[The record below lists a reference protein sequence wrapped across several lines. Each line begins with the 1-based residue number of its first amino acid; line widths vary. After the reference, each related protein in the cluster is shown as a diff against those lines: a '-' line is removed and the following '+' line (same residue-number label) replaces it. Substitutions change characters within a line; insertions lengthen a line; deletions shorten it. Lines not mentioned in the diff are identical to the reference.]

1 MSLPTRL
8 RDARRFVETIDL
20 RQIEETVAEEARA
33 RLVIVGP
40 VNSGKSTLFNQ
51 LKGQKLSRVSPVPG
65 TTTDVISEE
74 FGPFWLIDTPGL
86 GEVAGTDRA
95 TRAMTAVEGADV
107 AILVLDASAGVRQ
120 TDADLYHE
128 LRAAGLAVVV
138 VLNKIDL
145 IRHDLKT
152 VLPDIERRLGVP
164 IIPISAKQGTGIA
177 DRLIPAIINSHP
189 RMAVTIGRSL
199 PRYRRIAARRVVRE
213 SALFASLIAVEPIPG
228 LDIPFLV
235 GVQIRMLLRLAAI
248 YGESMSA
255 ARARELISAIAGGV
269 GIRYAAQEL
278 AKLIP
283 GPGWLVAGAAAST
296 GTFALGRAAVVLFE
310 ASEKLTKAELRDLYK
325 QFRWR
330 KAKKIEA
337 DPLRE
342 ELLDG

>member
-51 LKGQKLSRVSPVPG
+51 LKGQKLSHVSPVPG

-74 FGPFWLIDTPGL
+74 FGPFWLVDTPGL

-95 TRAMTAVEGADV
+95 ARTMIAVKGADV

-120 TDADLYHE
+120 SDADLYRD
-128 LRAAGLAVVV
+128 LRSAGLPVVV
-138 VLNKIDL
+138 ALNKIDL
-145 IRHDLKT
+145 IRRDLKT
-152 VLPDIERRLGVP
+152 VLPDIERRLRVP

-177 DRLIPAIINSHP
+177 DRLIPAIIDSHP

-199 PRYRRIAARRVVRE
+199 PRYRRITARRVVRE
-213 SALFASLIAVEPIPG
+213 SALFASLIAVEPVPG

-235 GVQIRMLLRLAAI
+235 GVQVRMLLRLAAI
-248 YGESMSA
+248 YGQSMTA
-255 ARARELISAIAGGV
+255 ARARELLGAIAGGV

-283 GPGWLVAGAAAST
+283 GPGWLVAGVAAST
-296 GTFALGRAAVVLFE
+296 GTFALGRAVVILFE
-310 ASEKLTKAELRDLYK
+310 TGDKLTQAELRELYK
-325 QFRWR
+325 RFRWR
-330 KAKKIEA
+330 KARQLDA
-337 DPLRE
+337 DPLGE